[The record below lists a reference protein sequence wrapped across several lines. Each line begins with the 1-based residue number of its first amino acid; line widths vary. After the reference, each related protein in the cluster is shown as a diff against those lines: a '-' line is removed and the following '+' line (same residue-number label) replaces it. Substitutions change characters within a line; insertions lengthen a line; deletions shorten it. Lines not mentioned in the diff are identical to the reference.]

1 LKLFCNSSKK
11 LSNSSKKEKK
21 RRLRGKIL
29 QIEVK
34 EEGEKS
40 GTEVIRKKGKKLQN
54 IKNKLLNIN

>member
-21 RRLRGKIL
+21 RKLRGKIL
-29 QIEVK
+29 QIEVE

-40 GTEVIRKKGKKLQN
+40 GTEVIRKKAKSYKTL
-54 IKNKLLNIN
+54 KINY